1 MNLSDQLIHEL
12 KLNYGVI
19 QMQTDGLTREDSLL
33 QLPFRGNCL
42 NWVLGHIVES
52 RAGMLTVAGI
62 QPLWDNEVY
71 SIYERD
77 SEPIDNG
84 DDALSM
90 ERILTDLGRA
100 QEALLVRLPKLTS
113 EEWGAVLDDGDRT
126 VYQRLSFSSWHETY
140 HTGQCEYLRQLAG
153 KNDKVI

>member
-19 QMQTDGLTREDSLL
+19 QMQTNGLTQEESLL

-62 QPLWDNEVY
+62 QPLWKNEAYAVY
-71 SIYERD
+71 ARD
-77 SEPIDNG
+77 SEPIEDG
-84 DDALSM
+84 DALSM
-90 ERILTDLGRA
+90 EQILTDFGRA
-100 QEALLVRLPKLTS
+100 QEALLARLPKLTI
-113 EEWGAVLDDGDRT
+113 EEWEVVFEGSDLT